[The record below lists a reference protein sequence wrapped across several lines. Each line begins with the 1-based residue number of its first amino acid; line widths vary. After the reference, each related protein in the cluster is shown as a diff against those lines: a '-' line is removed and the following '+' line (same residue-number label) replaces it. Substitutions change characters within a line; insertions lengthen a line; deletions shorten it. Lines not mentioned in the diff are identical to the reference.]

1 MMKPEE
7 RDFVRDYMLKKFYNF
22 APIPKALG
30 LAKSVDKYPLLND
43 ELGLTSNLFLIC
55 LSNSNN
61 SWVEV

>member
-43 ELGLTSNLFLIC
+43 ELGLTSNLFLI
-55 LSNSNN
+55 
-61 SWVEV
+61 